1 MKHICIDFEGVG
13 QSRNSEVSPFPTM
26 LGALVPADR
35 GRPKYHAWFF
45 DEVFAPIC
53 RSTSCVGRKEVIDI
67 HTLAR
72 QLVRLAEE
80 KGCGLVHYSSH
91 EARVFKDHLDRGTWR
106 EVRQKLLN
114 IRPLAVKIR
123 NRRGHTSESN
133 DLSSVMSRLR
143 QGRSFPP
150 QPTRGA
156 AQTCRD
162 LLATGQRISRWRNW
176 PEARKVQAAQLLEY
190 NKGDCESVYRLV
202 NIVHYHLG
210 EDWVSSPRVQAIS

>member
-13 QSRNSEVSPFPTM
+13 KSRNSEVSPFPTM
-26 LGALVPADR
+26 LGALVPSER
-35 GRPKYHAWFF
+35 GRPRYHAWFF
-45 DEVFAPIC
+45 DDAFAPIC
-53 RSTSCVGRKEVIDI
+53 RSTSCVGRKEVIDF
-67 HTLAR
+67 HTLGR
-72 QLVRLAEE
+72 QLFRLTDET
-80 KGCGLVHYSSH
+80 GCGLVHYSSH
-91 EARVFKDHLDRGTWR
+91 EARVFKDHLDPGTWQ

-114 IRPLAVKIR
+114 IKPLAVKVR

-133 DLSSVMSRLR
+133 DLSSVMNRLR
-143 QGRSFPP
+143 PGRSFPP

-162 LLATGQRISRWRNW
+162 LLATGHRFSRWRNW

-190 NKGDCESVYRLV
+190 NKGDCDSVYRLV
-202 NIVHYHLG
+202 NIVHNHLG